1 MCSMV
6 GVQVQHMCEMCDAP
20 ERKLSVDWLAI
31 RCVLCHYI
39 CIYSMNMANA
49 KPIYIQFVDWSAI
62 VNRTAFYSQA
72 ADDD

>member
-49 KPIYIQFVDWSAI
+49 KPIYIQFVD
-62 VNRTAFYSQA
+62 
-72 ADDD
+72 